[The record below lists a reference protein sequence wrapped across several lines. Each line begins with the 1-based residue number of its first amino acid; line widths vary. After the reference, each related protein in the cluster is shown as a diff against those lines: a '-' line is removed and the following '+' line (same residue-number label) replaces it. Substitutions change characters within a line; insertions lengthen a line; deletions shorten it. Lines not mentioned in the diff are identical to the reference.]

1 MQTKPD
7 RSDFHIDS
15 SQQDAQADG
24 QAKTPAAEPATLTLQ
39 VGGMKCAGCVK
50 AVEKNLTQNS
60 DVVSASVNL
69 VTEKATVEYHVSFK
83 EAQSLAETLVSKLT
97 DLGFPSEVEQIER
110 SPSSQ
115 ADSIHDDQTLQSQ
128 GSSQRL
134 SMAERQRQAS
144 RQQVKQLAIATTLL
158 ALSLIGH
165 LKHFGWVEIPVL
177 SSIWFHCG
185 LATLALMLPG
195 RSILVDGWK
204 GLRHGIPNMNTL
216 VGLGMIASY
225 SASLVA
231 LLVPG
236 LGWECFF
243 DEPVMLVGFI
253 LLGRTLEQRARIRA
267 ASALESL
274 LQLQPDTARL
284 LPQNQAQNQAPDQAA
299 SDSNSHSA
307 PSEQFPAENLSEV
320 QPIEIPVHQ
329 VQLGQWLR
337 VLPGEKIPVDGEV
350 ISGKTSVNESMLT
363 GESMPVTKQPG
374 DRVSAGSF
382 NQSGAIA
389 IQATRI
395 GQETTLSQIIRL
407 VENAQARKAPVQNLV
422 DTVAGYF
429 TYGVMV
435 AATLTFL
442 FWFFIGTDLWGAD
455 LASQASSMGMAG
467 MAGMQAASTEP
478 SPLLLSLKL
487 AIAVL
492 VVACPCALG
501 LATPTAI
508 LVGSGIGAERG
519 LLIRGGDVLERIHKL
534 DVLVFD
540 KTGTLTT
547 GKPAISEVKVFEDEC
562 SESDLLRIAASAE
575 QGTRHPIANA
585 LQSAAKAQTLAL
597 LPTHSVQTEVGS
609 GITATVDDASVVI
622 GTADWLHQHD
632 ITWSDETQLTL
643 DHLAVGSKTLVY
655 VARAQTLLGVLSVED
670 ELRPDARDTLIRLGK
685 MGFAVRI
692 LTGDRQEVAAAIAEK
707 LGIGADQFIANV
719 QPQQKSEAIANLQ
732 QQHQHVAMV
741 GDGIN
746 DAPALAQADVGIA
759 LHSGTDVA
767 METADIVLMR
777 DRLSDVVEAI
787 QLGRGVFTKIRQN
800 LFWALAYN
808 TLGIPIAAGALLPA
822 FGFILNPAAA
832 GGLMAFS
839 SVSVVTNALLL
850 RRRFSNS

>member
-7 RSDFHIDS
+7 IPNP
-15 SQQDAQADG
+15 QADSPQTDSHANG
-24 QAKTPAAEPATLTLQ
+24 ESMSPAAEAATLTLQ

-60 DVVSASVNL
+60 DVISASVNL
-69 VTEKATVEYHVSFK
+69 VTEKATVEYQESNGSAK
-83 EAQSLAETLVSKLT
+83 ALAETLANKLT
-97 DLGFPSEVEQIER
+97 DLGFPSEVGQIER

-115 ADSIHDDQTLQSQ
+115 SDLSDGQDS
-128 GSSQRL
+128 SSQESSKSQRPGL
-134 SMAERQRQAS
+134 AERQRQAS
-144 RQQVKQLAIATTLL
+144 RQQVRQLAIATTLL
-158 ALSLIGH
+158 VLSFIGH

-185 LATLALMLPG
+185 LATLALILPG

-231 LLVPG
+231 LLFPG

-253 LLGRTLEQRARIRA
+253 LLGRTLEQKARIRA

-284 LPQNQAQNQAPDQAA
+284 LPRDSQTPKSS
-299 SDSNSHSA
+299 SDSETHLT
-307 PSEQFPAENLSEV
+307 PPERFPAENLSEV
-320 QPIEIPVHQ
+320 QPVEIPVHE
-329 VQLGQWLR
+329 VQMGQWLR

-350 ISGKTSVNESMLT
+350 ISGQTSVNESMLT

-395 GQETTLSQIIRL
+395 GQETTLSKIIRL
-407 VENAQARKAPVQNLV
+407 VEDAQARKAPVQNLV

-435 AATLTFL
+435 TATLTFL

-455 LASQASSMGMAG
+455 LASQVSSMGMS
-467 MAGMQAASTEP
+467 GMQTEPTQP

-519 LLIRGGDVLERIHKL
+519 LLIRGGDVLERIHNL
-534 DVLVFD
+534 DTLVFD

-547 GKPAISEVKVFEDEC
+547 GNPSISEIKVFEDDC
-562 SESDLLRIAASAE
+562 TESDLLRIAASAE

-585 LQSAAKAQTLAL
+585 LQSAAQTQSLTL
-597 LPTHSVQTEVGS
+597 LPTHSVQTEVGA

-622 GTADWLHQHD
+622 GTANWLNQHE
-632 ITWSDETQLTL
+632 ITWSDETQQIL
-643 DHLAVGSKTLVY
+643 DELAVGSKTLVY
-655 VARAQTLLGVLSVED
+655 VARNQSFLGVLAVED
-670 ELRPDARDTLIRLGK
+670 ELRADAHDTLVRLNQ

-707 LGIGADQFIANV
+707 LEIEADQFIANV
-719 QPQQKSEAIANLQ
+719 QPQQKSEAIAKLQ
-732 QQHQHVAMV
+732 QEHQKVAMI

-777 DRLSDVVEAI
+777 DRLSDVIEAI
-787 QLGRGVFTKIRQN
+787 QLGRGVLTKIRQN

-808 TLGIPIAAGALLPA
+808 TLGIPIAAGVLLPA
-822 FGFILNPAAA
+822 FGFVLNPAAA

-850 RRRFSNS
+850 RRRFSDS

>member
-7 RSDFHIDS
+7 IPNP
-15 SQQDAQADG
+15 QADSPQTDSHANG
-24 QAKTPAAEPATLTLQ
+24 ESMSPAAEAATLTLQ

-60 DVVSASVNL
+60 DVISASVNL
-69 VTEKATVEYHVSFK
+69 VTEKATVEYQESNGSAK
-83 EAQSLAETLVSKLT
+83 ALAETLANKLT
-97 DLGFPSEVEQIER
+97 DLGFPSEVGQIER

-115 ADSIHDDQTLQSQ
+115 SDLSDGQDS
-128 GSSQRL
+128 SSQESSKSQRPGL
-134 SMAERQRQAS
+134 AERQRQAS
-144 RQQVKQLAIATTLL
+144 RQQVRQLAIATTLL
-158 ALSLIGH
+158 VLSFIGH

-185 LATLALMLPG
+185 LATLALILPG

-231 LLVPG
+231 LLFPG

-253 LLGRTLEQRARIRA
+253 LLGRTLEQKARIRA

-284 LPQNQAQNQAPDQAA
+284 LPRDSQTPKSS
-299 SDSNSHSA
+299 SDSETHLT
-307 PSEQFPAENLSEV
+307 PPERFPAENLSEV
-320 QPIEIPVHQ
+320 QPVEIPVHE
-329 VQLGQWLR
+329 VQMGQWLR

-350 ISGKTSVNESMLT
+350 ISGQTSVNESMLT

-395 GQETTLSQIIRL
+395 GQETTLSKIIRL
-407 VENAQARKAPVQNLV
+407 VEDAQARKAPVQNLV

-435 AATLTFL
+435 TATLTFL

-455 LASQASSMGMAG
+455 LASQVSSMGMS
-467 MAGMQAASTEP
+467 GMQTEPTQP

-519 LLIRGGDVLERIHKL
+519 LLIRGGDVLERIHNL
-534 DVLVFD
+534 DTLVFD

-547 GKPAISEVKVFEDEC
+547 GNPSISEIKVFEDDC
-562 SESDLLRIAASAE
+562 TESDLLRIAASAE

-585 LQSAAKAQTLAL
+585 LQSAAQTQSLTL
-597 LPTHSVQTEVGS
+597 LPTHSVQTEVGA

-632 ITWSDETQLTL
+632 ITWSDETQQTL
-643 DHLAVGSKTLVY
+643 DKLAVGSKTLVY
-655 VARAQTLLGVLSVED
+655 AARAQTLLGVLSVED

-707 LGIGADQFIANV
+707 LEIEADQFIANV
-719 QPQQKSEAIANLQ
+719 QPQQKSEAIAKLQ
-732 QQHQHVAMV
+732 QEHQKVAMI

-777 DRLSDVVEAI
+777 DRLSDVIEAI
-787 QLGRGVFTKIRQN
+787 QLGRGVLTKIRQN

-808 TLGIPIAAGALLPA
+808 TLGIPIAAGVLLPA
-822 FGFILNPAAA
+822 FGFVLNPAAA

-850 RRRFSNS
+850 RRRFSDS